1 MDEEKIKCLYYIKDN
16 RNNHIIYIGQTKDFK
31 RRKYE
36 HFGHT
41 RKPVQKYMSDEG
53 RENFSMFPFENIDC
67 TNMSDEEM
75 LNKEDELIQYYD
87 TINNGL
93 NKCRSGLITKE
104 DDYEKYK
111 RTKYY
116 KEHREHVNEYMREY
130 YKEHREHV
138 NEYMREY
145 RKSENWK
152 EYNKEYEKSEKR
164 KEYLKKYQSTEEYK
178 ERKREAARR
187 FRAKKKTE
195 KLANDS
201 SL

>member
-1 MDEEKIKCLYYIKDN
+1 MEEKIKAIYYIKDL
-16 RNNHIIYIGQTKDFK
+16 RTDKIIYIGKTKDFK

-53 RENFSMFPFENIDC
+53 RENFFMFPFEDIDC

-75 LNKEDELIQYYD
+75 LNKEDELILYYD

-93 NKCRSGLITKE
+93 NRHRSGLITRE

-116 KEHREHVNEYMREY
+116 KEHREHVNEYMKDY
-130 YKEHREHV
+130 H
-138 NEYMREY
+138 
-145 RKSENWK
+145 KSEKWK
-152 EYNKEYEKSEKR
+152 EYF
-164 KEYLKKYQSTEEYK
+164 KKYRSTEEYK
-178 ERKREAARR
+178 ERAREASRR
-187 FRAKKKTE
+187 CREKKKQE
-195 KLANDS
+195 KSDAQTTL
-201 SL
+201 